1 MSEDLAATESVTST
15 DAPVAID
22 PALLNKPV
30 MPSAEAT
37 ASGGD
42 DLLKHKLGLANT
54 HAKQAKKEADDARA
68 ETDKLRKELEDVK
81 ALQQSA
87 AQKNLEDQGQ
97 FRQLWEET
105 KKTVADRDSEILSLK
120 AQLESVTQNAQQE
133 RLKASALSQINRAG
147 ALNSQQMYVL
157 IQSALRHDDEGN
169 PVMLNGGVEQPLG
182 DYLANLKQ
190 SSEWQHHFGA
200 SGTSGMGG
208 SVGGTS
214 VAPGRD
220 NPYRSGNLTE
230 ALRLEV
236 ENPELAK
243 ALRAEASG
251 PKR

>member
-1 MSEDLAATESVTST
+1 MSEELAATESVTSP
-15 DAPVAID
+15 DVPVAID

-30 MPSAEAT
+30 MPSAET
-37 ASGGD
+37 PASGGD
-42 DLLKHKLGLANT
+42 DLLKHKLGLANN

-68 ETDKLRKELEDVK
+68 ETDKLRKELEEVK
-81 ALQQSA
+81 AMQQTA

-105 KKTVADRDSEILSLK
+105 KKTVAERDSQILELK
-120 AQLESVTQNAQQE
+120 AKLESVTQNANQE
-133 RLKASALSQINRAG
+133 RLKAAALSHINRAG

-157 IQSALRHDDEGN
+157 IQSSLRQDDEGN

-190 SSEWQHHFGA
+190 SSDWQHHFGA
-200 SGTSGMGG
+200 SGSSGMGT
-208 SVGGTS
+208 SAATS

-243 ALRAEASG
+243 ALKVEAG
-251 PKR
+251 RPQR